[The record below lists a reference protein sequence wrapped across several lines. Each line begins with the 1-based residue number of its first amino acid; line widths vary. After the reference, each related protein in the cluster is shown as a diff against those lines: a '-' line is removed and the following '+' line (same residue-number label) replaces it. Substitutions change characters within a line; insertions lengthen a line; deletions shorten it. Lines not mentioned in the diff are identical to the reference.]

1 MKVVFHIKE
10 TRQPYRSY
18 IPSKPNP
25 NCLEYYVSVDEN
37 YFPTC
42 LRWETP
48 TRYNKYGRPKTMR
61 ELMYFFIEHHC
72 QYKPGR

>member
-1 MKVVFHIKE
+1 MKNFPIKININFYFSRNIAIDE
-10 TRQPYRSY
+10 GGIPYKGNSPHRSY

-48 TRYNKYGRPKTMR
+48 TR
-61 ELMYFFIEHHC
+61 
-72 QYKPGR
+72 